1 MTAFAQTWDL
11 VKEWTPN
18 WRETAR
24 NLPKLDWHE
33 IAHGYN
39 NRENNDFDLLPSYL
53 GSGGSFDTFEHPY
66 DDKFVIKLP
75 RKNSESW
82 TDSDADK
89 GERIFN
95 WRMGKPTGR
104 EIQVGQPLPSILE
117 SYGYPI
123 ASELNVDNRYMVQ
136 PYVEPSTYAQSLR
149 RNRKNKRPNDDVTN
163 KLLNHT
169 FGDRYP
175 SNFGIDQ
182 TGNYRFI
189 DPDMDYKSTYDWWP
203 SDSIFEGTDS
213 WAGAKTTKTTKT
225 KGEVLQ
231 QGLDDYGIQLPA
243 SPLLNT
249 LDKYGFERKHHP
261 QLFDLLTEI
270 EPYSDNPQS
279 VLIDGRAE
287 FLEGY

>member
-1 MTAFAQTWDL
+1 MTAFDQTWDL

-33 IAHGYN
+33 IARGYN
-39 NRENNDFDLLPSYL
+39 NRENGDFDLLPSYL
-53 GSGGSFDTFEHPY
+53 GSGGSFDAFYHPY
-66 DDKFVIKLP
+66 DDKFAIKLP

-82 TDSDADK
+82 SENDADD
-89 GERIFN
+89 GERIMN
-95 WRMGKPTGR
+95 WRMGDPTGR

-136 PYVEPSTYAQSLR
+136 PYIEPSTYAQATR

-163 KLLNHT
+163 KVLHNT

-189 DPDMDYKSTYDWWP
+189 DPDMDYKYTQDFP
-203 SDSIFEGTDS
+203 RNFKMKN
-213 WAGAKTTKTTKT
+213 AG
-225 KGEVLQ
+225 ELLQ
-231 QGLDDYGIQLPA
+231 NDLNEWGIQLPA
-243 SPLLNT
+243 SSLLNT
-249 LDKYGFERKHHP
+249 LDKYGFEREYHS
-261 QLFDLLTEI
+261 QLFDLLTAI

-279 VLIDGRAE
+279 VLIDGKAE

>member
-24 NLPKLDWHE
+24 KLPKLDWHQ
-33 IAHGYN
+33 ISRGYN
-39 NRENNDFDLLPSYL
+39 NRENGDFDLLPSYL
-53 GSGGSFDTFEHPY
+53 GSGGSFDAFYHPY
-66 DDKFVIKLP
+66 DDKFAIKLP

-82 TDSDADK
+82 SESDADN
-89 GERIFN
+89 GERIMN

-136 PYVEPSTYAQSLR
+136 PYIEPSTYAQATR

-163 KLLNHT
+163 RLLHHT

-189 DPDMDYKSTYDWWP
+189 DPDMDYKATYDWWP
-203 SDSIFEGTDS
+203 IGGYDYR
-213 WAGAKTTKTTKT
+213 GAKTKAKTQ
-225 KGEVLQ
+225 GEVLQ
-231 QGLDDYGIQLPA
+231 QRLDDYGIQLPA
-243 SPLLNT
+243 SSLLNT
-249 LDKYGFERKHHP
+249 LDKYGFERDHHS
-261 QLFDLLTEI
+261 QLFDLLTAI

-279 VLIDGRAE
+279 VLIDGKAE

>member
-82 TDSDADK
+82 TDSDADN

-163 KLLNHT
+163 KLLGHT

-189 DPDMDYKSTYDWWP
+189 DPDMDYKYTADFP
-203 SDSIFEGTDS
+203 RDFR
-213 WAGAKTTKTTKT
+213 
-225 KGEVLQ
+225 GEFKVEAQKVGEQIQNDLH
-231 QGLDDYGIQLPA
+231 DYGIQLPA
-243 SPLLNT
+243 SSLLNT
-249 LDKYGFERKHHP
+249 LDKYGFEKDHHP
-261 QLFDLLTEI
+261 QLFDLLTAI

-279 VLIDGRAE
+279 VLIDGKAE